1 MKRLLGLLLVG
12 SFLVL
17 PLLVVPPAY
26 AQFDPFET
34 ICVGETADD
43 SAACNTDGNSD
54 PLSGSG
60 GLIMKA
66 VMILSYATGA
76 AAVIMVILGGLKFIT
91 ANGDAN
97 SVSSARNTVLYA
109 LIGIV
114 VFAASQLIVRFVI
127 SSL

>member
-1 MKRLLGLLLVG
+1 MRRLLSLLLIS
-12 SFLVL
+12 SFLAIPFLAVS
-17 PLLVVPPAY
+17 PVH
-26 AQFDPFET
+26 AQFDPFAD
-34 ICVGETADD
+34 ICDPSTADA
-43 SAACNTDGNSD
+43 AACSTNGKDD
-54 PLSGSG
+54 PLSGSD